1 VREGPTVLFKLCAVM
16 GLGPARSKGREK
28 RKRRGH
34 TGHTLASESADSDQL
49 KPSAVRGTLKRVPGK
64 DTEASIMGV

>member
-1 VREGPTVLFKLCAVM
+1 M
-16 GLGPARSKGREK
+16 GLGPALLVQEK
-28 RKRRGH
+28 ETEERDTR
-34 TGHTLASESADSDQL
+34 HTLASESADSDQL